1 MKSLSKNHNY
11 SNDYSKMAT
20 ATAPRTA
27 KDILQMQ
34 LNTIAL
40 AVEKALPHITKLDEM
55 ASDVLIRTLAIGA
68 RITVDIDCPS
78 ECTHTVKD
86 NIYALQ
92 QILEPFTTLESY
104 TNDTAN
110 IVCEHCTMHLQKINT
125 ELA

>member
-1 MKSLSKNHNY
+1 
-11 SNDYSKMAT
+11 MAT
-20 ATAPRTA
+20 AIATAPRTA

-40 AVEKALPHITKLDEM
+40 AVEKALPHITKLDET

-68 RITVDIDCPS
+68 RIAVDIDCPS
-78 ECTHTVKD
+78 ECTYTVKD

-92 QILEPFTTLESY
+92 QILEPFATLESY

-110 IVCEHCTMHLQKINT
+110 IVCEHCILHLQKINI